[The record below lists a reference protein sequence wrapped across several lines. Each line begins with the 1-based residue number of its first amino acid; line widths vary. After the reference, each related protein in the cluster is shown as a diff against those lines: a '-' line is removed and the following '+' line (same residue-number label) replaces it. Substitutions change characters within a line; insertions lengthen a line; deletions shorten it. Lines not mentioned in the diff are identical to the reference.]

1 MIFSECS
8 SRSIGR
14 SKSTRRFSSPFL
26 EPINTPSASYG
37 AIRPASLAGGGFR
50 SILVALKI
58 ILLLLGGFW
67 PRVENIYSPTPD
79 SRRASI
85 ILNIPRTRGK

>member
-14 SKSTRRFSSPFL
+14 SKSTRRYSSPFL
-26 EPINTPSASYG
+26 ESINTPSASYG

-58 ILLLLGGFW
+58 ILLLLGGFR
-67 PRVENIYSPTPD
+67 PRVENIYS
-79 SRRASI
+79 
-85 ILNIPRTRGK
+85 ILNVPRTRGK